1 MSSSLGLLC
10 QAMHDIV
17 QSVYARQLSSRS
29 ANLPRSGLN
38 GTPFQLL
45 TNRRF
50 SSSPVVLAKRVE
62 KKKAPSKHQLA
73 LIAKRKAVKRG
84 KDAYTNEKMTL
95 ADAVSVLRVVEVAR
109 PESTYE
115 LVIRTAMSRGA
126 PIPTGRINL
135 PREAKPRKEY
145 RILVFADG
153 RQADEAKKAGAHVVG
168 GLELVDAVA
177 EGKHNNCTTILC
189 TPSLIRSIS
198 SKLGRIL
205 GPRGLMPSE
214 RRGTVTDDI
223 EGYIQRL
230 QGTTEWRGDKTGTI
244 RMPIGKLYFPIED
257 VVRNVKQFV
266 LNVKRATGNLK
277 DAVAEAEAK
286 AQKGKNPSKSVKP
299 GAYLVWALRASLV
312 SPSLRPGSLSI
323 SPPHLHPFPS
333 CSVLR

>member
-1 MSSSLGLLC
+1 MSSSLCRRWLF
-10 QAMHDIV
+10 
-17 QSVYARQLSSRS
+17 SVISPLSTRS
-29 ANLPRSGLN
+29 AWLPITKRY
-38 GTPFQLL
+38 
-45 TNRRF
+45 F
-50 SSSPVVLAKRVE
+50 SSSPAVLAKRVE

-73 LIAKRKAVKRG
+73 LIAKRKAAKRG
-84 KDAYTNEKMTL
+84 KDAYANEKMSL
-95 ADAVSVLRVVEVAR
+95 ADAISVLRAVEVAR
-109 PESTYE
+109 PNSTYE
-115 LVIRTAMSRGA
+115 LIIRTAMSRGA

-177 EGKHNNCTTILC
+177 CTTILC

-223 EGYIQRL
+223 EGYIQKL

-244 RMPIGKLYFPIED
+244 KMPIGKLHFPIED
-257 VVRNVKQFV
+257 VVRNAKQFV
-266 LNVKRATGNLK
+266 LNVKRATGNLS

-286 AQKGKNPSKSVKP
+286 AQKGKNSSKSVKP
-299 GAYLVWALRASLV
+299 GACLVYATLPFLWI
-312 SPSLRPGSLSI
+312 PSFAISSSWFTVAFPSTSI
-323 SPPHLHPFPS
+323 SELAILIQSYF
-333 CSVLR
+333 

>member
-1 MSSSLGLLC
+1 MSSLC
-10 QAMHDIV
+10 RRCIFPFASPLRSRLH
-17 QSVYARQLSSRS
+17 ARSS
-29 ANLPRSGLN
+29 LN
-38 GTPFQLL
+38 GASVTSRQ
-45 TNRRF
+45 F
-50 SSSPVVLAKRVE
+50 SSSPVTFAKRVE

-73 LIAKRKAVKRG
+73 LITKRKAAKRG
-84 KDAYTNEKMTL
+84 RDAYAHEKMTL
-95 ADAVSVLRVVEVAR
+95 ADAVSVLRAVEVAR
-109 PESTYE
+109 PNSTYE
-115 LVIRTAMSRGA
+115 VVIRTAMSRGA

-223 EGYIQRL
+223 EGYVQRL

-244 RMPIGKLYFPIED
+244 RMPIGKLHFPIED
-257 VVRNVKQFV
+257 IVKNVKQFV

-286 AQKGKNPSKSVKP
+286 AQKGKNSSKSVKP
-299 GAYLVWALRASLV
+299 VNAITRILLSSTQA
-312 SPSLRPGSLSI
+312 PGIQIKDL
-323 SPPHLHPFPS
+323 
-333 CSVLR
+333 